1 MSKATD
7 TELAPFAKLLG
18 MSTADVRKLLKK
30 GIVQVKDGK
39 IDTAQSLL
47 AVARH
52 LLATRDTAEAK
63 ARAAQAEA
71 ELKELKTAEAKRK
84 AQLKQPKEEIKKIR
98 RKGGSYK
105 PEIAV
110 RILER
115 LCAGES
121 QKHACKAEGISERT
135 VDEWRKLEPD
145 FAQQYPQARA
155 RGWDSLGDRIL
166 WLLEEVINVVND
178 TTLEP
183 AEKSVRLQGYKVI
196 LDNLKWMLSKMLPKI
211 YGDRTQM
218 VLESANPA
226 DILPKH
232 TAAADAAFLRMLAE
246 VQAVTPKP
254 EEIKQDDE

>member
-1 MSKATD
+1 MKLPDS
-7 TELAPFAKLLG
+7 ELAPFAKLLG
-18 MSTADVRKLLKK
+18 MSTAAVRELLKK

-39 IDTAQSLL
+39 VDTAQSLL

-52 LLATRDTAEAK
+52 LLSTRDTAEAK
-63 ARAAQAEA
+63 ARAVQAEA

-84 AQLKQPKEEIKKIR
+84 AQLKQPKEETKKIR

-121 QKHACKAEGISERT
+121 ERRACEAEGISRAT
-135 VDEWRKLEPD
+135 IDKWKKREPD
-145 FAQQYPQARA
+145 FESQYPQARA
-155 RGWDSLGDRIL
+155 RGLVTLGDRIL
-166 WLLEEVINVVND
+166 WLLEEVLNVVND

-218 VLESANPA
+218 VLETPNPA
-226 DILPKH
+226 DVLPKH
-232 TAAADAAFLRMLAE
+232 TAEQDAAFMSLLSQVRDK
-246 VQAVTPKP
+246 TPPPENITP
-254 EEIKQDDE
+254 EES

>member
-1 MSKATD
+1 MKLPD
-7 TELAPFAKLLG
+7 TELALFAKLLG
-18 MSTADVRKLLKK
+18 MSTADVRELLKK
-30 GIVQVKDGK
+30 GIVQMKDGK
-39 IDTAQSLL
+39 LDTAQSLL
-47 AVARH
+47 AVTRH
-52 LLATRDTAEAK
+52 LLSTRDTAEAK
-63 ARAAQAEA
+63 ARAATADA

-84 AQLKQPKEEIKKIR
+84 AQLKQPKKETKKTR
-98 RKGGSYK
+98 RKGGSFK

-121 QKHACKAEGISERT
+121 DRRACEAEGISRAT
-135 VDEWRKLEPD
+135 IDEWMESVPD
-145 FAQQYPQARA
+145 FASQYPQARA
-155 RGWDSLGDRIL
+155 RGWNSLGDRIL
-166 WLLEEVINVVND
+166 WLLEEVLNVVND

-232 TAAADAAFLRMLAE
+232 TAEQDAAFMAKLAAI
-246 VQAVTPKP
+246 QAKTPPP
-254 EEIKQDDE
+254 EDITHTEDE